1 MLVLYRDQ
9 CGRVDMPEELQGD
22 ELSQGYGSPKPIPYV
37 PYASSPQLP
46 GVPSYTGS
54 GEANAVPPVLAS
66 PPQASIVSGG
76 SSVQKRS
83 RQGRWITISIL
94 AVLLL
99 AAIASFFVIR
109 YVSRSTP
116 DKTLDVFCNALQ
128 QADYQS
134 AYDQFSAK
142 LQHTVSEAA
151 FAAALSQDKVT
162 ACTHGTTG
170 DSANSVTN
178 DLKLVHASKGIN
190 NDIVTLTKDSNS
202 DWKIDDIYRQT

>member
-1 MLVLYRDQ
+1 
-9 CGRVDMPEELQGD
+9 MPEELQGD

-37 PYASSPQLP
+37 PYASSQQLP

-54 GEANAVPPVLAS
+54 GEANAFPPVPPVRSS

-99 AAIASFFVIR
+99 AAVASFFVIR

-116 DKTLDVFCNALQ
+116 DKTLDAFCNALQ
-128 QADYQS
+128 QADYRS
-134 AYDQFSAK
+134 AFDQFSAK

-170 DSANSVTN
+170 DSAESVTN

-190 NDIVTLTKDSNS
+190 NDVVTLTKDSNS

>member
-1 MLVLYRDQ
+1 
-9 CGRVDMPEELQGD
+9 MPEELQGD

-54 GEANAVPPVLAS
+54 GEANALPPVPPVLSS
-66 PPQASIVSGG
+66 PPQVSIVSGG

-94 AVLLL
+94 AVLLI
-99 AAIASFFVIR
+99 AAVASFFVIR

-116 DKTLDVFCNALQ
+116 DKTLDAFCNALQ

-190 NDIVTLTKDSNS
+190 NDIVTLTKDSNN
-202 DWKIDDIYRQT
+202 DWKIDDIYRRALTY

>member
-1 MLVLYRDQ
+1 
-9 CGRVDMPEELQGD
+9 MPEELQGD

-46 GVPSYTGS
+46 GVPSYIGS
-54 GEANAVPPVLAS
+54 GEANALPPVLSS
-66 PPQASIVSGG
+66 PPQASIVLSG
-76 SSVQKRS
+76 SSIPKRS
-83 RQGRWITISIL
+83 RQGRWITLSIL
-94 AVLLL
+94 TLLL
-99 AAIASFFVIR
+99 IAAVASFFVIR

-116 DKTLDVFCNALQ
+116 DKTLDAFCNALQ
-128 QADYQS
+128 QADYRS

-162 ACTHGTTG
+162 ACAHGTTG
-170 DSANSVTN
+170 DSTNSVTN

-190 NDIVTLTKDSNS
+190 NDVVTLTKDSSS

>member
-1 MLVLYRDQ
+1 
-9 CGRVDMPEELQGD
+9 MPEELQGD

-54 GEANAVPPVLAS
+54 GEANALPPVPPVPSS

-83 RQGRWITISIL
+83 WQGRWITISIL
-94 AVLLL
+94 AVLLI
-99 AAIASFFVIR
+99 AAVASFFVIR
-109 YVSRSTP
+109 YVNRSTP
-116 DKTLDVFCNALQ
+116 DKTLDAFCNALQ
-128 QADYQS
+128 QADYRS

-178 DLKLVHASKGIN
+178 DLQLVHASKGIN
-190 NDIVTLTKDSNS
+190 NDVVTLTKDSNG
-202 DWKIDDIYRQT
+202 DWKIDDIYRQA

>member
-1 MLVLYRDQ
+1 
-9 CGRVDMPEELQGD
+9 MPEELQGD

-46 GVPSYTGS
+46 GVPSYLGS
-54 GEANAVPPVLAS
+54 GEANALPPVPPVRSS

-99 AAIASFFVIR
+99 AAVASFFVIR

-116 DKTLDVFCNALQ
+116 DKTLDAFCNALQ
-128 QADYQS
+128 QADYRS

-190 NDIVTLTKDSNS
+190 DDIVTLTKDSNS